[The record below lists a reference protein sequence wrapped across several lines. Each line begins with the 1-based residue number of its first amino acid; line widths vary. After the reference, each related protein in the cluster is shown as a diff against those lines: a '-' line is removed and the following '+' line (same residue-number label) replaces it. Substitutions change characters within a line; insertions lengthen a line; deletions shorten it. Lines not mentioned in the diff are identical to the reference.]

1 MRTDSN
7 YFEQLLI
14 LDGIKLFSN
23 FDQFFVLN
31 MPEENILCSVV
42 MTYSFFELRKSTIC
56 VKRDQMNVF
65 FVFLQRGGIL
75 Q

>member
-65 FVFLQRGGIL
+65 LFFLQRGGIL

>member
-42 MTYSFFELRKSTIC
+42 MTYSFFELES
-56 VKRDQMNVF
+56 QL
-65 FVFLQRGGIL
+65 FV
-75 Q
+75 